1 MTKVKFQT
9 ACCRNWT
16 NPCAIWIADWTCS
29 PEHHRK
35 FKHKTNAKSIRKGNK
50 NMSSEE
56 FRAGMRKLTGGV
68 TIITSMDAEGNR
80 CGLTATAVCSLSTEP
95 PSLLACVNRSSSVAA
110 VVESSGVFA
119 VNVLSLDQQP
129 VAEVFAGRAG
139 LVREERFAAG
149 EWIKG
154 IITGAPVL
162 SQTCVSFECEIAEVK
177 EFGTHLILIGT
188 VAKTHCA
195 SEDDNPLI
203 YGNGA
208 FLTAAV
214 PPQAAA

>member
-1 MTKVKFQT
+1 M
-9 ACCRNWT
+9 
-16 NPCAIWIADWTCS
+16 
-29 PEHHRK
+29 
-35 FKHKTNAKSIRKGNK
+35 GND
-50 NMSSEE
+50 E

-68 TIITSMDAEGNR
+68 TIITSIDADGNR

-95 PSLLACVNRSSSVAA
+95 PSLLACVNRTSSVAA
-110 VVESSGVFA
+110 VVESAGVFA
-119 VNVLSLDQQP
+119 VNVLSLEQQP

-149 EWIKG
+149 HWIKG
-154 IITGAPVL
+154 QTGAPVL
-162 SQTCVSFECEIAEVK
+162 AETCVSFECEIAEIK
-177 EFGTHLILIGT
+177 EFGTHLILIGK
-188 VAKTHCA
+188 VAATHCA
-195 SEDDNPLI
+195 PEDDSPLI

>member
-1 MTKVKFQT
+1 
-9 ACCRNWT
+9 
-16 NPCAIWIADWTCS
+16 
-29 PEHHRK
+29 
-35 FKHKTNAKSIRKGNK
+35 
-50 NMSSEE
+50 MSSEE

-95 PSLLACVNRSSSVAA
+95 ASLLACVNRASSVAA
-110 VVESSGVFA
+110 VAGSSGVFA
-119 VNVLSLDQQP
+119 VNVLSLDQQS

-149 EWIKG
+149 DWREG
-154 IITGAPVL
+154 AATGAPVL
-162 SQTCVSFECEIAEVK
+162 SETCVSFECEIADIK
-177 EFGTHLILIGT
+177 EFGTHLILIGK
-188 VAKTHCA
+188 VAKTHCTP
-195 SEDDNPLI
+195 EDDNPLI
-203 YGNGA
+203 YGNGE